1 MAEVNLD
8 IIVEI
13 DKALKEVKTF
23 GKQSTSALES
33 VEKSFAGIKAI
44 AAAAVAVFAADKIID
59 GISAIVSAA
68 SEADAEYNKMASS
81 LKLAGDF
88 SARNA
93 QQFERLAESLQ
104 ETTRF
109 DDDVILGQV
118 AIAKRF
124 GATNVEAEKLIR
136 AAVDLAAATGTDL
149 NTATEMLGRTLD
161 GTAGRLNEFIPD
173 VRTLTAEQLAAG
185 GAIDLVASRFAG
197 AANNE
202 MQTFGGAVTRTQN
215 ILGGFVEDIGKV
227 IVNNDVVIQSIAGM
241 SDVFKVFADVFKQ
254 NKTAIRDFISGGVII
269 AVESLG
275 ILVQMIRTL
284 DQAFSKVYVG
294 MLATAKV
301 LSVGSAEAKKAG
313 GLFKALKKAVSDAGS
328 ASEAFEK
335 RDETYSK
342 ITEAVAGLSVKLA
355 DVDSTQKSIN
365 ESVEET
371 GKGFDKLKPKMGRIN
386 AEAEAAFSKLKADLE
401 NYATKQSEVLEKRF
415 KKEKQ
420 SIIENARTEQ
430 ERIELL
436 AALQLKYDTERS
448 EALKK
453 EAKER
458 EDAEKQFYSELIE
471 LTQNPIKFFFDL
483 PSIKEFALTVTDEM
497 RKGLAVAVGG
507 LASLLQG
514 KEGARRLMASAAE
527 AAGKALLGVP
537 GFGQIFELLS
547 QGPDHVRAMV
557 TQFLEAIP
565 DLIVAVVDSLPV
577 IIEALADKFSDPAF
591 LEKLAKAFARAAFLS
606 GPQMALAMVRGAEQ
620 FLSRILSG
628 ADQFIG
634 KILEGA
640 GKFIEELVKKIG
652 EGISDAVSGLGKG
665 GLGGMFGGL
674 LSGLFPGL
682 GSVFGGGGGGGFW
695 GNGGGSD
702 DSDWTPWKTGAQNE
716 TMAIPGASKAL
727 LSDGGSGEAQNLTIV
742 VQVERQALAKTIVDL
757 NKLGYRLA

>member
-33 VEKSFAGIKAI
+33 VEKSFGSLKTF

-68 SEADAEYNKMASS
+68 SEADTEYNKMASS

-215 ILGGFVEDIGKV
+215 ILGGFVEEIGKV

-294 MLATAKV
+294 MLATANV

-313 GLFKALKKAVSDAGS
+313 GLFKALKKALTDAGS
-328 ASEAFEK
+328 ASESFEK

-342 ITEAVAGLSVKLA
+342 ITEAVAGLSIKLA
-355 DVDSTQKSIN
+355 DVDKTQKSIN
-365 ESVEET
+365 ESVEDT
-371 GKGFDKLKPKMGRIN
+371 GKGFDKLAPKMKRIN
-386 AEAEAAFSKLKADLE
+386 AEAESAFAKLKSDLE
-401 NYATKQSEVLEKRF
+401 GYAAKQSEIIEKRF
-415 KKEKQ
+415 QKEKQ

-436 AALQLKYDTERS
+436 AALQLKYDTERN

-453 EAKER
+453 E
-458 EDAEKQFYSELIE
+458 DAERASRLKELFNNPFEGISGGKTLFSGLSEAMQDATARGSGI
-471 LTQNPIKFFFDL
+471 
-483 PSIKEFALTVTDEM
+483 
-497 RKGLAVAVGG
+497 
-507 LASLLQG
+507 ASQMLQG
-514 KEGARRLMASAAE
+514 KEGARRLLATAAE
-527 AAGKALLGVP
+527 EILGIP
-537 GFGQIFELLS
+537 GVGQIVELLS

-591 LEKLAKAFARAAFLS
+591 LEKLAKAFAKAAFLS

-640 GKFIEELVKKIG
+640 GRFVEELISKIG
-652 EGISDAVSGLGKG
+652 DGIGNVFSNISIPGMSGGGWLSGGIVGGAIGGVTGGVIGAIGGSIGLWKG
-665 GLGGMFGGL
+665 GA
-674 LSGLFPGL
+674 
-682 GSVFGGGGGGGFW
+682 
-695 GNGGGSD
+695 SD
-702 DSDWTPWKTGAQNE
+702 DGSL
-716 TMAIPGASKAL
+716 AIPGMSKSTGMQSQTTSTNDA
-727 LSDGGSGEAQNLTIV
+727 GQQNLTIV